1 MRIRL
6 PIFMGLVAGLGCLS
20 FGVSA
25 QTLDEALAA
34 AYANNPSLVA
44 ARAALRATD
53 EQVPQ
58 ALSNWRPTVR
68 MAGDVGRSVVQNKH
82 ASASDHSQSRD
93 PVSLGLSVSQN
104 LYRGGRTEA
113 ETKRAVNNVRAARAQ
128 LISSEQTV
136 LQDAVVAYMNVVR
149 DQAILELRINNEQ
162 VLSRQLEATRDRFE
176 VGEVTRTDVHQAEA
190 RLSGATADRIQAEG
204 DLEVSR
210 AAYRNV
216 IGESPRELSAPELP
230 VDLPTDIE
238 GATEAAVSANP
249 DVLSARFSERASLDN
264 VDLVRGE
271 LLPSVSLIGSASR
284 DLDASGED
292 TRTTAFEASVS
303 VSVPLYQSGS
313 VYSRLRAAKQTVAQ
327 NRHLIEDA
335 RRAAIESATR
345 AWETLQA
352 ARAAIQAIETQV
364 RANEVAL
371 DGVQREAAVGS
382 RTVLDVLDAEQELL
396 DSRVNLVG
404 ARRNLTVAVYDL
416 KSAIG
421 VLTAEKLNLPVDY
434 YDPDRHY
441 QEVKGKWFGGSSSN
455 DVEDAN

>member
-68 MAGDVGRSVVQNKH
+68 MAGDVGRSVVQSKH
-82 ASASDHSQSRD
+82 ASAADHSQSRD
-93 PVSLGLSVSQN
+93 PASLGLSVSQN

-204 DLEVSR
+204 NLEVSR

-216 IGESPRELSAPELP
+216 VGESPQRTGGADSA
-230 VDLPTDIE
+230 
-238 GATEAAVSANP
+238 GRFAARHSK
-249 DVLSARFSERASLDN
+249 ARSNLAADGQSQCSVCPLLDERASLDN

-271 LLPSVSLIGSASR
+271 LLPTVSLSTARPTGRLDSA
-284 DLDASGED
+284 GEG
-292 TRTTAFEASVS
+292 TPRSTTFAGRRFRGFGAA
-303 VSVPLYQSGS
+303 VPVRRS
-313 VYSRLRAAKQTVAQ
+313 VYSRL
-327 NRHLIEDA
+327 A
-335 RRAAIESATR
+335 RGQAVGCRKPAPDRGCHGVGAIESATR

-364 RANEVAL
+364 RANEI
-371 DGVQREAAVGS
+371 AVGRRAAGS
-382 RTVLDVLDAEQELL
+382 RGRFADRPRC
-396 DSRVNLVG
+396 SR
-404 ARRNLTVAVYDL
+404 R
-416 KSAIG
+416 
-421 VLTAEKLNLPVDY
+421 
-434 YDPDRHY
+434 
-441 QEVKGKWFGGSSSN
+441 
-455 DVEDAN
+455 